1 VKTLIYDIEILGGNF
16 FSVTFIDYKTNK
28 FIQIYKLNNIEHNVD
43 KLLPIIDNCFLIG
56 YNNKM
61 YDDIIL
67 NKVRKE
73 GINTKELYNLSQE
86 IINSQKKG
94 RPLWENNNVLPYM
107 RYGVK
112 SLDLMKILAFD
123 KLKIS
128 LKQCAINLRHD
139 WIQDLPFEHD
149 YCPKLSDIPTI
160 LKYNKNDVDIT
171 KRLLD
176 SIIDSVQL
184 RINYSKEFKVD
195 VLNASRTYIGK
206 KTLDKYYSE
215 HTGLDIEEFS
225 KLRTYR
231 NKIYMSECISNLV
244 KFKTPEM
251 NKMLDY
257 FKSYSVGSVDE
268 GIDYLVLFKGKGYQM
283 GFGGLHSVDRPA
295 IYHSTNDVDIMDAD
309 VDSYYPFVMLKH
321 KIKPEHVHEEFYN
334 ILETITTK
342 RLLAKKSGDK
352 ITTETLKITIN
363 SIFGLYNFPNYWL
376 YDPKAALS
384 VTINGQMFLLMMIEE
399 LELNGFEVI
408 SANTDGVTTIV
419 PINRKEEYYNICK
432 KWQEYCQFSLSFTK
446 YYRYIRRDVN
456 NYVSESEKE
465 IKQKGC
471 FLDKQSLDKGYN
483 TTIIAKAVN
492 NYFLKNIPVE
502 ETITTGNNIFDYCLS
517 EKTGNQFVMEY
528 HYIKDDNKFID
539 TLQKNNRFFISKKGG
554 TLLKRKTDNSLHNV
568 ALGWQTTILN
578 KYNENELNYYLSN
591 VDHRYYIAEAK
602 KIIDQIEDKQLTLD
616 IWR

>member
-1 VKTLIYDIEILGGNF
+1 MKTLIYDIEVLGGNF

-171 KRLLD
+171 KRLLN
-176 SIIDSVQL
+176 SIIDDVKL

-215 HTGLDIEEFS
+215 YTNQEFDYF
-225 KLRTYR
+225 KTFRTHR
-231 NKIYMSECISNLV
+231 SEIQISECILDQIC
-244 KFKTPEM
+244 FKTKEM
-251 NKMLDY
+251 SQMLDF
-257 FKSYSVGSVDE
+257 FKRHVIKNIDE
-268 GIDYLVLFKGKGYQM
+268 GIDYLVLLNGKGYQM
-283 GFGGLHSVDRPA
+283 GFGGLHSVDRSK
-295 IYHSTNDVDIMDAD
+295 IYKSTEDVDIIDCD
-309 VDSYYPFVMLKH
+309 GDSYYPNLMINY
-321 KIKPEHVHEEFYN
+321 KIKPEHVDDKFFD
-334 ILETITTK
+334 ILKEITTK
-342 RLLAKKSGDK
+342 RLIAKAKKDK
-352 ITTETLKITIN
+352 VTAETLKITIN
-363 SIFGLYNFPNYWL
+363 SIFGLLNFPNYWL
-376 YDPKAALS
+376 YDPKAALT
-384 VTINGQMFLLMMIEE
+384 VTINGQMFLLMLIES
-399 LELNGFEVI
+399 LELNSFEVI
-408 SANTDGVTTIV
+408 SSNTDGITTLV
-419 PINRKEEYYNICK
+419 PKNRRDEYDSICK
-432 KWQEYCQFSLSFTK
+432 EWENFCKINLSFTK
-446 YYRYIRRDVN
+446 YDNYIRRDVN
-456 NYVSESEKE
+456 NYMVKYSGD

>member
-16 FSVTFIDYKTNK
+16 FSVTFLDYKTNK
-28 FIQIYKLNNIEHNVD
+28 SLQIYKLNNIEHNTD

-67 NKVRKE
+67 NKIRKE
-73 GINTKELYNLSQE
+73 GVNTRELYNLSQE
-86 IINSQKKG
+86 IINSQKKN
-94 RPLWENNNVLPYM
+94 RPLWENTNVLPYM

-149 YCPKLSDIPTI
+149 YSPVIEDIPTI

-176 SIIDSVQL
+176 SIIDAVKL

-215 HTGLDIEEFS
+215 YTNQEFDYF
-225 KLRTYR
+225 KTLRTNR
-231 NKIYMSECISNLV
+231 SEIRISECILDQIC
-244 KFKTPEM
+244 FKTKEM
-251 NKMLDY
+251 GQMLEF
-257 FKSYSVGSVDE
+257 FKSRVIKSIDD
-268 GIDYLVLFKGKGYQM
+268 GIDYLVLLNGKGYQL
-283 GFGGLHSVDRPA
+283 GFGGLHSIDRPK
-295 IYHSTNDVDIMDAD
+295 IYKSTEDVEIIDCDG
-309 VDSYYPFVMLKH
+309 DSYYPNLMINY
-321 KIKPEHVHEEFYN
+321 KIKPEHVDNKFFD
-334 ILETITTK
+334 ILKEITTK
-342 RLLAKKSGDK
+342 RLIAKASKDK
-352 ITTETLKITIN
+352 VTAETLKITIN
-363 SIFGLYNFPNYWL
+363 SIFGLLNFSNYWL
-376 YDPKAALS
+376 YDPKAALT
-384 VTINGQMFLLMMIEE
+384 VTINGQMFLLMLIED

-408 SANTDGVTTIV
+408 SSNTDGITTLV
-419 PINRKEEYYNICK
+419 PKNRREEYNNICK
-432 KWQEYCQFSLSFTK
+432 KWEEFCKINLSFTK
-446 YYRYIRRDVN
+446 YDNYIRRDVN
-456 NYVSESEKE
+456 NYIVKYSEDT
-465 IKQKGC
+465 KQKGC
-471 FLDKQSLDKGYN
+471 FLEKQSLDKGYN
-483 TTIIAKAVN
+483 TAIIPKAIN

-502 ETITTGNNIFDYCLS
+502 ETITKGDNIFDYCLS

-616 IWR
+616 IWK